1 MSKQNDKTSLKMK
14 LEAALLASGRPIYI
28 EELSNIL
35 KVKPKEIKEA
45 LDSLKNIYSKDSAL
59 ELVEFKDSYMLR
71 IRPELAPVAKKFAGK
86 PFLSRSMAKTL
97 SLIAYYGPISI
108 KELKE
113 KRGSVVYSHIK
124 ALEKIRLIKKE
135 ETNGQKMYSVT
146 DDFFKLFNVPQS
158 KDELKKTL
166 FNNLQQLEGKQ

>member
-1 MSKQNDKTSLKMK
+1 MK

-71 IRPELAPVAKKFAGK
+71 IRPELAPVAKNS
-86 PFLSRSMAKTL
+86 LESR
-97 SLIAYYGPISI
+97 
-108 KELKE
+108 
-113 KRGSVVYSHIK
+113 
-124 ALEKIRLIKKE
+124 
-135 ETNGQKMYSVT
+135 
-146 DDFFKLFNVPQS
+146 F
-158 KDELKKTL
+158 
-166 FNNLQQLEGKQ
+166 